1 MNSDFAKLLSNC
13 QSRINEESVK
23 VIQISNGAIV
33 NPPSG
38 TSGKGSNDVRPEIQ
52 GIIDQKMRESGNV
65 SSKDPQEKAQILF
78 SLKDFLDNTSKEG
91 KSTASPLPILEE
103 EEDNGISDEDEND
116 DNEEL
121 DENDPSVKDK
131 SFKSSSSYKE
141 DSDIEEVSIDDD
153 DEDPLATKQKPSEED
168 LDTEISK
175 LDNLQRKI
183 NDNISHPNP
192 RPSETVLLKMGSSR
206 PSILPSSQTQTTTS
220 REEEKRQ
227 TPNEIPVPVKKAG
240 GVKLNDTIT
249 LDDIQ
254 EDDKTEPQIN
264 SKASSSEPAAS
275 KEDSKKDEKEKPKVD
290 VSTKPVEKTKSSS
303 LSEGMFKNISIS
315 IVGSGKRNVNIQN
328 LFNSKT
334 SQSTA
339 PAPPT
344 AANPSSSAQAS
355 SSSNSASASH
365 SSKTAPA
372 AAGAAGAANTFNA
385 GPNISLKRQGSPSK
399 PFDTKRFKNSSIVI
413 TSSRKDAPTITLDEL
428 VNNKEEED
436 EPPKENRAKEFNNCQ
451 CGDPLAYMCHDC
463 TYRRWKV
470 GYDFVKTR
478 KPKPVVVEEK
488 ITEVPRDTA
497 DEKSNSG
504 SSQPSDKAA
513 EILKNVN
520 WSQVFSFAGISVGQ
534 A

>member
-1 MNSDFAKLLSNC
+1 M
-13 QSRINEESVK
+13 
-23 VIQISNGAIV
+23 
-33 NPPSG
+33 
-38 TSGKGSNDVRPEIQ
+38 T
-52 GIIDQKMRESGNV
+52 
-65 SSKDPQEKAQILF
+65 
-78 SLKDFLDNTSKEG
+78 T
-91 KSTASPLPILEE
+91 EE
-103 EEDNGISDEDEND
+103 EEDNGISDEDEN

-183 NDNISHPNP
+183 NDNISYPNP

-220 REEEKRQ
+220 REEEKRL

-249 LDDIQ
+249 LDDTQ

-275 KEDSKKDEKEKPKVD
+275 KEDSKKDEKEKPKVE

-315 IVGSGKRNVNIQN
+315 IVGTGKRNVNIQN
-328 LFNSKT
+328 LFNSKN

-344 AANPSSSAQAS
+344 AANPSS
-355 SSSNSASASH
+355 
-365 SSKTAPA
+365 
-372 AAGAAGAANTFNA
+372 
-385 GPNISLKRQGSPSK
+385 
-399 PFDTKRFKNSSIVI
+399 
-413 TSSRKDAPTITLDEL
+413 
-428 VNNKEEED
+428 
-436 EPPKENRAKEFNNCQ
+436 
-451 CGDPLAYMCHDC
+451 
-463 TYRRWKV
+463 
-470 GYDFVKTR
+470 
-478 KPKPVVVEEK
+478 
-488 ITEVPRDTA
+488 
-497 DEKSNSG
+497 
-504 SSQPSDKAA
+504 
-513 EILKNVN
+513 
-520 WSQVFSFAGISVGQ
+520 
-534 A
+534 

>member
-33 NPPSG
+33 NPPSVS
-38 TSGKGSNDVRPEIQ
+38 SGKGSSDVRPEIQ
-52 GIIDQKMRESGNV
+52 GIIDQKMRERGSV

-78 SLKDFLDNTSKEG
+78 SLKDFLDNTSQERKA
-91 KSTASPLPILEE
+91 TASPLPQVEE

-153 DEDPLATKQKPSEED
+153 DEDPLATKQKPTEED
-168 LDTEISK
+168 LETEISK

-183 NDNISHPNP
+183 HDNIIDPSP
-192 RPSETVLLKMGSSR
+192 RTPETVLLKMGASR
-206 PSILPSSQTQTTTS
+206 PSIPPIPATKTTS
-220 REEEKRQ
+220 REEKTQQ
-227 TPNEIPVPVKKAG
+227 TSKEFPVKKTG
-240 GVKLNDTIT
+240 GEKLNDTIT
-249 LDDIQ
+249 LDDTQ
-254 EDDKTEPQIN
+254 EDDKPEPHTN
-264 SKASSSEPAAS
+264 SNVSSEPAS
-275 KEDSKKDEKEKPKVD
+275 KENLKKDEKEKPKVEI
-290 VSTKPVEKTKSSS
+290 STKPGEKTKSSS

-315 IVGSGKRNVNIQN
+315 IVGSGNRNVNIQN
-328 LFNSKT
+328 LFNSKS

-344 AANPSSSAQAS
+344 AANPSSSAHAS
-355 SSSNSASASH
+355 SSSNSASH

-372 AAGAAGAANTFNA
+372 PSGAAGAANTFTA

-428 VNNKEEED
+428 VNNKEEKEDED

-470 GYDFVKTR
+470 GYNFVKTR

-488 ITEVPRDTA
+488 IEEVPRDAT
-497 DEKSNSG
+497 DEKSNPG
-504 SSQPSDKAA
+504 NSQPSEKAA

>member
-33 NPPSG
+33 NPPSV
-38 TSGKGSNDVRPEIQ
+38 TSGSSRDVRPEIQ

-91 KSTASPLPILEE
+91 KSTTAPLPQVEK
-103 EEDNGISDEDEND
+103 EEDIGISDEDEND
-116 DNEEL
+116 DDEEL

-141 DSDIEEVSIDDD
+141 DSDIEEVSVDDD

-168 LDTEISK
+168 LETEISK
-175 LDNLQRKI
+175 LDKLQRKI
-183 NDNISHPNP
+183 HDNISDPTP
-192 RPSETVLLKMGSSR
+192 GPPETVLLKMGSSR
-206 PSILPSSQTQTTTS
+206 PSLPLKPQAQTTTS
-220 REEEKRQ
+220 REEEKGQ
-227 TPNEIPVPVKKAG
+227 NPKEIPVPVKKAS

-249 LDDIQ
+249 LDDTQ
-254 EDDKTEPQIN
+254 EDDKTESQIN
-264 SKASSSEPAAS
+264 SKASSSEPAS
-275 KEDSKKDEKEKPKVD
+275 KEDSKKDVKAKPKVE
-290 VSTKPVEKTKSSS
+290 VSTKPAEKTKSSS

-334 SQSTA
+334 SQSSATA
-339 PAPPT
+339 PPK
-344 AANPSSSAQAS
+344 AANPSSSAHAS
-355 SSSNSASASH
+355 SSSNSASATH

-372 AAGAAGAANTFNA
+372 ASGAAGAANTFTA

-413 TSSRKDAPTITLDEL
+413 TSSRKDSPTITLDEL
-428 VNNKEEED
+428 VNNKEETEETEEEEVSLMMHILKLSPAHKHMSAHQLIALGEEKWFTLD
-436 EPPKENRAKEFNNCQ
+436 YDILKTSLKTTTIPQSLLVQENRVRKTF
-451 CGDPLAYMCHDC
+451 
-463 TYRRWKV
+463 KV
-470 GYDFVKTR
+470 
-478 KPKPVVVEEK
+478 
-488 ITEVPRDTA
+488 
-497 DEKSNSG
+497 
-504 SSQPSDKAA
+504 Q
-513 EILKNVN
+513 
-520 WSQVFSFAGISVGQ
+520 W
-534 A
+534 